1 MKTAAPSSE
10 GSRSL
15 IRSRAAAL
23 PPDERRAAIV
33 AATVPLLLEHG
44 EAISTR
50 QIAEAADIAEG
61 TIFRSSP
68 TSRLSCGPR
77 SRPRSIP
84 APSRRRSRPSTATS
98 PFEAQLIE
106 AAELLQTRFA
116 SIWRLMPVARDI
128 GVIRRASPSGPTCTP
143 SPTSFAPFA
152 DQLRLD
158 PEHRGPPA
166 ALARPR
172 HQPSRLQANGPPPA
186 EELVALVLDG
196 IRIHPT
202 RKSR

>member
-1 MKTAAPSSE
+1 VKTAAPSSE

-23 PPDERRAAIV
+23 PPEERRAAIV

-50 QIAEAADIAEG
+50 QIAEAADVAEG
-61 TIFRSSP
+61 TIFRVFP
-68 TSRLSCGPR
+68 DKQAVLRAAVEAAFDP
-77 SRPRSIP
+77 
-84 APSRRRSRPSTATS
+84 S
-98 PFEAQLIE
+98 PFQEAVEAIDRDQPFETQLIE

-116 SIWRLMPVARDI
+116 SIWRLMPVARDT
-128 GVIRRASPSGPTCTP
+128 GVVRPGQARRPDVHALADL
-143 SPTSFAPFA
+143 FAPFA

-158 PEHRGPPA
+158 PETAARRMRSF
-166 ALARPR
+166 ALATSHPGFE
-172 HQPSRLQANGPPPA
+172 PDGPPPA